1 MTTDNRLKLINTVE
15 ELRYYLVQAMK
26 IEHATI
32 PPYLTAL
39 YSLKPGSNL
48 EAFHIIR
55 AVVVEEMLHLTL
67 AANVLNAV
75 GGDIK
80 GTLTADDFI
89 PTYPTLLPTGETDFE
104 VGLSKFSP
112 KTVWTFLKIERSK
125 EVSEDKPLVVSRTL
139 QNLLSVFGRER
150 TYTFYSIGEFYAEII
165 RGLYALD
172 REYKKDGK
180 DLFCGDS
187 QRQITPEYYYNGGGD
202 IIPVT
207 DLRSAIRALKVIQEQ
222 GEGSRVG
229 AIYDAER
236 VISHFYRFQQL
247 LQPWDETQW
256 DDGKGELDEGRDYK
270 GQYYKVNEDDPE
282 SSDQPNHPTG
292 EPFEVD
298 WDAVYPVKENAKLSD
313 YPQGS
318 ELYVA
323 AQEFQAAY
331 SSFLG
336 EIEKAFDG
344 NPESLIPAVGGMFR
358 LKEQAN
364 LLIRNPIP
372 GMEGVNAAP
381 IYRLD

>member
-75 GGDIK
+75 GGEIT

-89 PTYPTLLPTGETDFE
+89 PTYPTLLPTGEKDFK

-112 KTVWTFLKIERSK
+112 ETVWTFLKIERSK

-139 QNLLSVFGRER
+139 QNVLSVFGYDP

-180 DLFCGDS
+180 NLFCGDS
-187 QRQITPEYYYNGGGD
+187 RRQITPEYYYNGGGD

-207 DLRSAIRALKVIQEQ
+207 DVRSAIRALKVIQEQ

-236 VISHFYRFQQL
+236 VLSHFYRFQQL
-247 LQPWDETQW
+247 LQPWDEAQW
-256 DDGKGELDEGRDYK
+256 ADGEGELDEGRDYK
-270 GQYYKVNEDDPE
+270 GQYYKVNTDDPE

-323 AQEFQAAY
+323 AQKFQAAY

-336 EIEKAFDG
+336 EIENAFDG
-344 NPESLIPAVGGMFR
+344 NREDLIPAVGGMFR
-358 LKEQAN
+358 LREQAN